1 MKNYYSAPKGF
12 LIDPF
17 NCLYQESDY
26 EISQDDAIQQLILY
40 GIKLEDKIEGDF
52 DLGSVILEFQNN
64 TFSFVRSGLLMY
76 KVKAFKLYKKR
87 YSNFKVFCKEALKVS
102 HWQVNR
108 IVEASRIVLELIQA
122 GFSILPRN
130 VAQCNPLSSY
140 TGNDLIEKWQEIV
153 ENIPEHLITAKTIDN
168 LLNPPEREEKVETT
182 IKVPPALY
190 LCILKKAIE
199 KGMSVVE
206 LLEQVFYQKGANL
219 HPDSG
224 GENLGNLGNEEKC

>member
-12 LIDPF
+12 LLNPF
-17 NCLYQESDY
+17 NALYQRSDV
-26 EISQDDAIQQLILY
+26 ETSQDDAVQQLVHYGLY
-40 GIKLEDKIEGDF
+40 LEKQIAGDF
-52 DLGSVILEFQNN
+52 NLNSIVFEFKDNI
-64 TFSFVRSGLLMY
+64 FSFVRNGLLMY
-76 KVKAFKLYKKR
+76 KVKTLKLYKKA
-87 YSNFKVFCKEALKVS
+87 YSNFKVFCKEALKIS

-108 IVEASRIVLELIQA
+108 MVEASRIVMELIQA

-140 TGNDLIEKWQEIV
+140 TGNELIEKWQEIV

-168 LLNPPEREEKVETT
+168 LLNPPEREEKVETV

-190 LCILKKAIE
+190 LCILRQAID
-199 KGMSVVE
+199 KGLSVVK

-219 HPDSG
+219 HS
-224 GENLGNLGNEEKC
+224 NFEEQNSKSLPTI